1 MKQADGFSFS
11 EFQHLY
17 NGPDYLAY
25 VDVCLSPTWIYLLTL
40 TTDKL
45 EETCP
50 ETPMTHN
57 LAYGLQVYPF
67 EDFFFS
73 LFGNSL

>member
-1 MKQADGFSFS
+1 MEQANCFSFS

-17 NGPDYLAY
+17 NRLAYLAY
-25 VDVCLSPTWIYLLTL
+25 VDVCLSPTWIHLLTP

-50 ETPMTHN
+50 ETPRTHN
-57 LAYGLQVYPF
+57 LSYGL
-67 EDFFFS
+67 
-73 LFGNSL
+73 